1 MDKFCECKDIG
12 KVARDMKST
21 CMKCGGI
28 DAYKTSKSRVKCSSC
43 INGYDGTKGNGYQ
56 PCGCADKNY
65 KPKQYNLY
73 VKRVAQ

>member
-28 DAYKTSKSRVKCSSC
+28 DAYKTSKLRVKCSSC

-65 KPKQYNLY
+65 KPKDT
-73 VKRVAQ
+73 